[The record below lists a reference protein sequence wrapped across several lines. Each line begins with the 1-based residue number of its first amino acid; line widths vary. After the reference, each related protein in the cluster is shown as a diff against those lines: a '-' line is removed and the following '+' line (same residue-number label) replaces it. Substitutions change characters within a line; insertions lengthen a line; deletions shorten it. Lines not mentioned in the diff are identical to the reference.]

1 MLTVPYGMGSAHFRV
16 RKLKCCRLIKN
27 KLVYWHKNPQNPVM
41 RWVPWSLRSVDK
53 YDRVDSGSM
62 RMMLESSHCSVRLIV
77 NIGWFFFLI
86 NFLKTEGQKSQRQ
99 MNKNQEENT
108 PTPRGSGAPRA
119 QNTRRGILRCM
130 ISKYTR
136 VSWCCLLLLLLLLI
150 LYWLPA
156 PSSGVVIVT
165 RAVTSDHDVGA
176 TSHRSQEPWP
186 RYCESPKES
195 VQRPSQTTVQNH
207 VVWSWI
213 LECSV

>member
-1 MLTVPYGMGSAHFRV
+1 MTQKSPKSGDAMSPMIFEVSRQIRQSWLGLDEDDAGKFASFRAAHCKYRV
-16 RKLKCCRLIKN
+16 
-27 KLVYWHKNPQNPVM
+27 V
-41 RWVPWSLRSVDK
+41 
-53 YDRVDSGSM
+53 
-62 RMMLESSHCSVRLIV
+62 
-77 NIGWFFFLI
+77 FFFLI

-165 RAVTSDHDVGA
+165 RAVTSDHDVGP